1 MRFGFAIVVIFSNG
15 GFSRAVGTAAFAD
28 LIMRFTVN
36 IVCTRNNVLT
46 DFLLQSHCQFI
57 VIRRFQILI
66 TRQGFIA

>member
-1 MRFGFAIVVIFSNG
+1 MRFGFAVVVIFSNG
-15 GFSRAVGTAAFAD
+15 GFSRAVGTTAFTD
-28 LIMRFTVN
+28 LIMRFTIN

-46 DFLLQSHCQFI
+46 DFLLQPHCQFI